1 MKGKV
6 MAVFAQKKQF
16 ICLVFS
22 FFYIMQYFTVDVE
35 AAEGFG
41 TDYCRWR
48 EQ

>member
-6 MAVFAQKKQF
+6 MAVFAQEKTVHLSGF
-16 ICLVFS
+16 LVFL
-22 FFYIMQYFTVDVE
+22 YMQYFTVDVE